1 MTYRNDN
8 SVAAKITKGEYKDL
22 TQKET
27 KELMKISLSWSLP
40 NGETAPDVL
49 LRAVFFTM
57 GGQAIC
63 QVSQDSTNGKD
74 VLIYDNNI
82 FEL

>member
-1 MTYRNDN
+1 MTYRNNN
-8 SVAAKITKGEYKDL
+8 SVAAKITKGEYTDL
-22 TQKET
+22 TKKET

-49 LRAVFFTM
+49 LRAVFFTI

-63 QVSQDSTNGKD
+63 QVSQDSTKGND
-74 VLIYDNNI
+74 VLIYDKNI

>member
-1 MTYRNDN
+1 MTYRNGN
-8 SVAAKITKGEYKDL
+8 SVAAKITKGDYEDQIK
-22 TQKET
+22 KET

-63 QVSQDSTNGKD
+63 QVSQDSTEGK
-74 VLIYDNNI
+74 VGLIYDKNI
-82 FEL
+82 FAL